1 MPNQPKKKISIVLVD
16 DHALVREGL
25 RAVLAQVATLE
36 IVGEAVDG
44 SQAVQLVRQHQPDI
58 VLLDLLLPGTNGIDA
73 TRQIVAEHPNTKVI
87 ILSSVQEFFKVQI
100 CLEAGAYDY
109 LVKTAPAEELLETI
123 HRAYSDTSTAK
134 AENPEAQLS
143 RVKELVGP
151 EPVVKAGDAE
161 LTHRELQV
169 LCLIA
174 SGYGNKQIGVELG
187 ISHKTVEK
195 HRQRLMNK
203 LRIHDIP
210 GLTRYAL
217 STGIVQADAGI
228 VQAEPE
234 VCV

>member
-1 MPNQPKKKISIVLVD
+1 MRIKLLLVD

-25 RAVLAQVATLE
+25 RAVLTQARDIEV
-36 IVGEAVDG
+36 VGEAGDG
-44 SQAVQLVRQHQPDI
+44 TQAVAMVRQHEPDV
-58 VLLDLLLPGTNGIDA
+58 VLLDLLLPGANGIDA
-73 TRQIVAEHPNTKVI
+73 TRQILAEFPRTKVI

-100 CLEAGAYDY
+100 CLEAGAFDY

-123 HRAYSDTSTAK
+123 RRAYASESRSELDD
-134 AENPEAQLS
+134 PEAQLI
-143 RVKELVGP
+143 RVKELAGP
-151 EPVVKAGDAE
+151 EPVLGGQGEND

-174 SGYGNKQIGVELG
+174 SGYGNKQIGSELG

-203 LRIHDIP
+203 LKIHDVP

-217 STGIVQADAGI
+217 SNGIVQHQPQVASVAG
-228 VQAEPE
+228 
-234 VCV
+234 